1 MDKKLL
7 IESCAENTNE
17 KLEHKI
23 AKINEDISKSKKKKK
38 KRSKELQE

>member
-7 IESCAENTNE
+7 LESVENTNE
-17 KLEHKI
+17 KLEHKV
-23 AKINEDISKSKKKKK
+23 AKINEDMSKSKKKKK

>member
-7 IESCAENTNE
+7 IESAENTNE

-23 AKINEDISKSKKKKK
+23 AKINVDISKSKKKKK